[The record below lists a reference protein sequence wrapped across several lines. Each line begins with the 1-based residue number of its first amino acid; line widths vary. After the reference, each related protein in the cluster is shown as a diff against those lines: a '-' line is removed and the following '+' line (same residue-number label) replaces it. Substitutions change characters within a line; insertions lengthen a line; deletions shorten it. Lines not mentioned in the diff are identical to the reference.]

1 MKKEIVDYE
10 NYLIYDDGNVFNTNT
25 NKMLSGSIGQHGYK
39 YYRLSKN
46 NKKKIFYAHRLVAEA
61 FLENKDNLPVVN
73 HKDGNKLNNN
83 LDNLEWVSYSDNA
96 KHFHCEIKE
105 KKKNRKQEKYLYDLE
120 NEQWIEAI
128 GCNNYMVSN
137 LGRVRNIKTNNILHP
152 VETCGYYKV
161 RLSQNGKTIDWLV
174 HKLVY
179 SSFYRENNIE
189 NKDFCID
196 HIDGNKHNNNL
207 DNLRKI
213 TISENVKSAYYIQ
226 KTNSNTKP
234 ICQFDKNDNLI
245 ATYPSAREAGRQL
258 NLDSSSIIKCCKK
271 KLKTVGGYVF
281 KYA

>member
-25 NKMLSGSIGQHGYK
+25 NKMLSGSIGQNGYK

-96 KHFHCEIKE
+96 KHFHYEIKE

-161 RLSQNGKTIDWLV
+161 RLSQKGKTVDWLV

-179 SSFYRENNIE
+179 LSFYKENNIE
-189 NKDFCID
+189 NKDFCIG

-271 KLKTVGGYVF
+271 KLKTVGGYIF

>member
-1 MKKEIVDYE
+1 
-10 NYLIYDDGNVFNTNT
+10 
-25 NKMLSGSIGQHGYK
+25 
-39 YYRLSKN
+39 
-46 NKKKIFYAHRLVAEA
+46 
-61 FLENKDNLPVVN
+61 
-73 HKDGNKLNNN
+73 
-83 LDNLEWVSYSDNA
+83 
-96 KHFHCEIKE
+96 
-105 KKKNRKQEKYLYDLE
+105 
-120 NEQWIEAI
+120 
-128 GCNNYMVSN
+128 MVSN

-152 VETCGYYKV
+152 VETCEYYKV
-161 RLSQNGKTIDWLV
+161 RLSQKGKTVDWLV

-179 SSFYRENNIE
+179 LSFYKENNIE
-189 NKDFCID
+189 NKNFCID

-213 TISENVKSAYYIQ
+213 TISENVKNAYYIQ

-234 ICQFDKNDNLI
+234 IYQFDKNDNLI